1 MAFNKYFQ
9 DELSFLREMGQEFS
23 VRHPKLSRYLSE
35 TSDDPDVERLLEGFA
50 FLTGRLREKLEDELP
65 ELSHSLITL
74 LWPHYLRPVP
84 SMTIMEFTP
93 VDNAL
98 SETTVIPRGTKIAGP
113 NQDGTRCL
121 FQTCYDVPIAPVT
134 LTGAEVISTRAQS
147 ILQLSFSSQG
157 SGLGTLG
164 LDRLR
169 VHLAGEIHI
178 TYSIYLWLMRYLET
192 VEVIVGERRH
202 RLPVS
207 HVRPVGFDQDE
218 GLLPYPPNA
227 FNGYRILQEYFGLPE
242 KFLFF
247 DVEGLGDILAKS
259 AETATSVTVSFAF
272 NRTLDPHVRLREH
285 HFRLFCTP
293 AVNLFPHDAD
303 PIRLDRRRVEYRV
316 RPSGRR
322 QDHYAL
328 YSIDSVEGWVPDGG
342 GVRRYPPFESFEHR
356 IERKA
361 RSEDAY
367 YRLRIRQSVAGTGMD
382 HFLSFVNGGDM
393 AVLPASE
400 TISMALTCCNGHLPS
415 ALRVGDLSHATGD
428 SPPFASYRNITK
440 PTSFIIPPMDS
451 RLHWQLISN
460 MSLNYLSLTDVEPLR
475 TILSAYDFKALTDR
489 QAERAARNRLEA
501 IDKVNAVPLDLLHA
515 GLPVRGLRTSMTLS
529 ESRFAGEGDM
539 YLFAT
544 VLAEFLALYASINSF
559 HELVVTGAETGETYR
574 WPAKVGQQP
583 VL

>member
-9 DELSFLREMGQEFS
+9 DELSFLREMGREFS
-23 VRHPKLSRYLSE
+23 IRHPKLSRFLSE

-98 SETTVIPRGTKIAGP
+98 SEATAIPRGTTVAGP
-113 NQDGTRCL
+113 DQDGTHCL
-121 FQTCYDVPIAPVT
+121 FQTCYDVPVAPLT
-134 LTGAEVISTRAQS
+134 LTAAEVVSTRAQS
-147 ILQLSFSSQG
+147 ILHLRFASQG
-157 SGLGTLG
+157 GGLALLG

-178 TYSIYLWLMRYLET
+178 TYSMYLWLMRYLES
-192 VEVIVGERRH
+192 VEVTIGEARH

-207 HVRPVGFDQDE
+207 RVRPVGFEQEE

-227 FNGYRILQEYFGLPE
+227 FNGYRILQEYFALPE

-247 DVEGLGDILAKS
+247 DVLGLDELLAK
-259 AETATSVTVSFAF
+259 ADEAATTMTVSFAF
-272 NRTLDPHVRLREH
+272 SRTLDPHIRLREH
-285 HFRLFCTP
+285 HFRLNCTP

-316 RPSGRR
+316 RPSGRGEG
-322 QDHYAL
+322 HYAL
-328 YSIDSVEGWVPDGG
+328 YSVDSVEGWVPDGG

-361 RSEDAY
+361 LEEYAY
-367 YRLRIRQSVAGTGMD
+367 YRLRVRPSVSGEGMD
-382 HFLSFVNGGDM
+382 HFLSFVNGGDV

-400 TISMALTCCNGHLPS
+400 TVSMTLTCCNGHLPS
-415 ALRVGDLSHATGD
+415 QLRVGDICHATGD

-440 PTSFIIPPMDS
+440 PTAFVVPPMDS
-451 RLHWQLISN
+451 RLQWQLISN
-460 MSLNYLSLTDVEPLR
+460 MSLNYLSLTDADPLR
-475 TILSAYDFKALTDR
+475 TIMSAYDFKALTDR
-489 QAERAARNRLEA
+489 QAERAARQRLEA
-501 IDKVNAVPLDLLHA
+501 IRDVNAVPLDLLHM
-515 GLPVRGLRTSMTLS
+515 GLPVRGLRTSITLS